1 MSKPSRHDSP
11 PPDQLLFAG
20 FNYLFLEFTFQQRNS
35 SHHNQPEES
44 MSAKGLGNTTVSQIA
59 IVVRDIDEARQRWA
73 QILGQPIPDIIVTQ
87 PGNEVHM
94 TYRGQPSNAQ
104 AKLAFFN
111 LGQVQMEL
119 IEPIGGP
126 STWKEALDKR
136 GESVHHIAFWTEDM
150 QASAEFL
157 KEHGIPLVQR
167 GDMGE
172 GQYAYFDA
180 EQQLGVQIELLERVR
195 KARVE

>member
-1 MSKPSRHDSP
+1 
-11 PPDQLLFAG
+11 
-20 FNYLFLEFTFQQRNS
+20 
-35 SHHNQPEES
+35 
-44 MSAKGLGNTTVSQIA
+44 MSAKGLENTTVAQIA
-59 IVVRDIDEARQRWA
+59 IVVHDIEEACERWA
-73 QILGQPIPDIIVTQ
+73 QILGQPVPNVIITQ
-87 PGNEVHM
+87 PGNEVNM

-111 LGQVQMEL
+111 LGQVQLEL
-119 IEPIGGP
+119 IEPVGEP
-126 STWKEALDKR
+126 STWKEALDKN

-157 KEHGIPLVQR
+157 KQHGIPLVQR

-180 EQQLGVQIELLERVR
+180 QQQLGVQIELLERVR